1 MNELDTHYA
10 TGEPIRIGDRVSVGD
25 WIGVVVFVIGT
36 NQYAEG
42 FDSDWAYL
50 GRGFMVDYDKAGLVF
65 AEEAD
70 EEVLLSRA

>member
-10 TGEPIRIGDRVSVGD
+10 TGEPIRIGYRVSVGD
-25 WIGVVVFVIGT
+25 GIGVVVFVIGT

-50 GRGFMVDYDKAGLVF
+50 GRGFMIDYDKWGLCF
-65 AEEAD
+65 SEEAG
-70 EEVLLSRA
+70 EQVLLSRS